1 MGESAFD
8 RRTAV
13 KSLVGFAVAAA
24 LLYTFGYVLG
34 WQSIISAL
42 SSADPVP
49 VVVAC
54 GCSLVALSIWTKGWD
69 VVLSSLSVEIPYRRL
84 VPTYLAAT
92 FADYVTPFGKAGG
105 GPFVA
110 AVLSTDR
117 DATYEESLA
126 SVVTTD
132 ALNLLPFFSFAGV
145 GVVALGLTGSV
156 PRNVRPLVYGL
167 GAIAVFVPV
176 FAYLVWRVRD
186 RAILLIPRVLEPVAA
201 RVGFVEAA
209 EIEERTARFF
219 SLLGHLGAR
228 RAWVAETLLFAY
240 VGWAF
245 FALPLWLAARAVGVS
260 LPIQLVAFIVPA
272 SAMASLLPTPG
283 GLGGVEAAVTGLLVA
298 LAGVPTA
305 TAAAIA
311 LLYRV
316 ASFWFVLP
324 VGGGATLWIAYR
336 S

>member
-1 MGESAFD
+1 MSQSAFD

-13 KSLVGFAVAAA
+13 KSFVGFAVAAA
-24 LLYTFGYVLG
+24 LLFAFGYVLG
-34 WQSIISAL
+34 WDAIL
-42 SSADPVP
+42 STLSNADPVP
-49 VVVAC
+49 LVLAC
-54 GCSLVALSIWTKGWD
+54 GSSLVALSVWTKGWD
-69 VVLSSLSVEIPYRRL
+69 VVLSSLSIEIQFRRL

-110 AVLSTDR
+110 AVLSADHE
-117 DATYEESLA
+117 ATYEESLA

-167 GAIAVFVPV
+167 GAIAVSIPLL
-176 FAYLVWRVRD
+176 AYLVWRS
-186 RAILLIPRVLEPVAA
+186 RAAAIGWISRLLEPLAA
-201 RVGFVEAA
+201 RVGFVDA
-209 EIEERTARFF
+209 ERIEERTTRFF
-219 SLLGHLGAR
+219 SLLGDLGAR
-228 RAWVAETLLFAY
+228 RTWVAETLAFAY

-245 FALPLWLAARAVGVS
+245 FALPLWLAGRAVGVS
-260 LPIQLVAFIVPA
+260 LPLHLVAFVVPA

-283 GLGGVEAAVTGLLVA
+283 GLGGVEAAVTALLVA
-298 LAGVPTA
+298 LAGVATP

-311 LLYRV
+311 ILYRV

-324 VGGGATLWIAYR
+324 VGGSATLWLTYR
-336 S
+336 G